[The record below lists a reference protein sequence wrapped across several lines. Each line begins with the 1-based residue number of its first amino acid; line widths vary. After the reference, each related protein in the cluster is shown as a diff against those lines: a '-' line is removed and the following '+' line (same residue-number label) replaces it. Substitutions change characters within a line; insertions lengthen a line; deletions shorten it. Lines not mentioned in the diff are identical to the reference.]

1 MIALRANARVITAEF
16 DDRNPIYI
24 LEITLRSSLYMGK
37 HSFADNILL
46 DVNATG
52 NLESPRSIVG
62 V

>member
-1 MIALRANARVITAEF
+1 MTTSQIC
-16 DDRNPIYI
+16 Y
-24 LEITLRSSLYMGK
+24 YMGK